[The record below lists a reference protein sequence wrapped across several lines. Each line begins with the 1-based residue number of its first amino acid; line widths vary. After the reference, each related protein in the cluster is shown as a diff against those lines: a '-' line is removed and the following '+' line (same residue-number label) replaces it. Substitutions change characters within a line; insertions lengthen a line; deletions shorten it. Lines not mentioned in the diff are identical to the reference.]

1 MKKSRFIELMAKSIS
16 KSATVEELDEL
27 EVFFVHFPEYRKMQA
42 FTDALTTEEKQSD
55 SLVKQ
60 GAINKKIDGLWDRIK
75 VEESSV
81 RPVEETKIRSLMYW
95 KWIAAVLV
103 LGILTVFFFYGRKPA
118 VPDQFAGSEMHR
130 IDVPFGKTK
139 EVRLSDGTKVKLN
152 AGSTFIYPEVFSATS
167 REVSLKGEGFFQV
180 EKNPKRPF
188 LVHTEKFIVKVL
200 GTVFN
205 VKAYSTDKKTETTL
219 LSGKILVELNDKP
232 EKKIVMLPNEKLTV
246 ANDIERGAK
255 TDTKSAVLEYQ
266 LERLSEANVQDVK
279 EIAWLSNKMIFTN
292 ENFEEVVKQIE
303 RRFDVKMTFDD
314 EALKKEEISGV
325 FEEESLEQALSLI
338 KMTTPFKFRK
348 DKGVIHLSAP

>member
-1 MKKSRFIELMAKSIS
+1 MIKSRFIELMAKSMS

-55 SLVKQ
+55 TLMEQKV
-60 GAINKKIDGLWDRIK
+60 IHKKIDGLWDRIR
-75 VEESSV
+75 VEESIV
-81 RPVEETKIRSLMYW
+81 MPVKEAKIMPLMYW

-103 LGILTVFFFYGRKPA
+103 VGVLAVFFYGRKPA

-139 EVRLSDGTKVKLN
+139 ELKLSDGTKVKLN

-167 REVSLKGEGFFQV
+167 RDVSLKGEGFFQV
-180 EKNPKRPF
+180 EKNLKRPF
-188 LVHTEKFIVKVL
+188 LVHTEKLVVKVL

-232 EKKIVMLPNEKLTV
+232 EKKILMLPNEKLTV
-246 ANDIERGAK
+246 ANDVERGPK
-255 TDTKSAVLEYQ
+255 TDTKEAVLEYQ
-266 LERLSEANVQDVK
+266 LERLSQANTSDVK

-303 RRFDVKMTFDD
+303 RRFDVKVAFDD
-314 EALKKEEISGV
+314 ETLKKEEISGV